1 MSATAQF
8 QRATRK
14 WHRNVS
20 AVVFSFFFFISVTGI
35 LLGWK
40 DLFAEKVYSSSAKQV
55 VAENV
60 GDWLPLD
67 SLQQIAINDLRQRV
81 PAAGDP
87 KVMTLNARLDKG
99 SVRFTVNGQYN
110 VQLNARSGELQSIEK
125 KATDLFIKIHDGEI
139 LDELFNTKNGAIK
152 TSYTS
157 LLGLAL
163 FFLTLTGFWMR
174 YGRKRSLT
182 K

>member
-1 MSATAQF
+1 MNSTAQL
-8 QRATRK
+8 QRVTRK

-20 AVVFSFFFFISVTGI
+20 AIVFGFLFFISVTGI

-40 DLFAEKVYSSSAKQV
+40 DLFAFQIYKSSGKQV
-55 VAENV
+55 MA
-60 GDWLPLD
+60 GKLADWLPLD

-81 PAAGDP
+81 PDAAEA
-87 KVMTLNARLDKG
+87 KAITLNARLDKG
-99 SVRFTVNGQYN
+99 YVRFTFAGQYN
-110 VQLNARSGELQSIEK
+110 VQLNARSGELQTIEK

-139 LDELFNTKNGAIK
+139 LDDLFHTKSGVIK

-157 LLGLAL
+157 LLGISL

-174 YGRKRSLT
+174 YGRKKTIT